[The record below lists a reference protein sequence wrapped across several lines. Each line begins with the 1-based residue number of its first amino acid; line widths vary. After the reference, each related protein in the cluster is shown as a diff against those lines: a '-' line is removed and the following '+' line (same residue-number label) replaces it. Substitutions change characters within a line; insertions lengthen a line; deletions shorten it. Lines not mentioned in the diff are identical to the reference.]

1 MRAAR
6 AALDAWRSRTP
17 ASRGNVLRKIA
28 ELLEANRARL
38 SAMQQRVSGK
48 PPLEADTDVSDA
60 IATFDYY
67 ADLCADTSPFAP
79 TRSHCPTSP

>member
-6 AALDAWRSRTP
+6 AALDAWRNRTP
-17 ASRGNVLRKIA
+17 AARGEVLRKIA
-28 ELLEANRARL
+28 ELLATERAAL
-38 SAMQQRVSGK
+38 SAMQQQVSGK

-67 ADLCADTSPFAP
+67 ADLCGTVRSSPP
-79 TRSHCPTSP
+79 TRSHCPMTP